1 MSVTKVSS
9 PMIESGT
16 KGADIASAAT
26 VVIGTDGSYFDITGT
41 TGIST
46 QFTVDAGRRF
56 TLQFDGA
63 VTITDN
69 AAITLSGAANFT
81 TAAGDILSF
90 VAVAANTVVQTG
102 YSLVD
107 GGSPVAPAA
116 GGDYKLLY
124 THDASAATWTFNS
137 STGVDVATYG
147 AYVFV
152 LATVFNA
159 SNDARLQIEVSDD
172 DGSSWK
178 STGYQYWNRSIDQDG
193 TLETHLSTSDSEIQ
207 VTTGGFRSATA
218 QGGLTGTIFAPHN
231 GSESGKSF
239 MTWVVSC
246 QMYSGYDYMTTWGG
260 GEYNA
265 GVFDSGGADAWRF
278 SVSSGNISG
287 TMKMYGY
294 K

>member
-107 GGSPVAPAA
+107 GGSPISASTGNFKFLACLSSDNANKLGDGATWNTSDGTNSWTEIYDEGSGFSAGTWTAPSDA
-116 GGDYKLLY
+116 GGKYIICVNIFMAGITTSHDQIKISIRTSNRSYLPVLNSDPGDYFNTSDGSLSH
-124 THDASAATWTFNS
+124 TGAVIADVDAGDTITARVWISGGSQVVDLKGNGTTDTAATFFS
-137 STGVDVATYG
+137 G
-147 AYVFV
+147 AL
-152 LATVFNA
+152 LA
-159 SNDARLQIEVSDD
+159 
-172 DGSSWK
+172 
-178 STGYQYWNRSIDQDG
+178 
-193 TLETHLSTSDSEIQ
+193 
-207 VTTGGFRSATA
+207 
-218 QGGLTGTIFAPHN
+218 
-231 GSESGKSF
+231 
-239 MTWVVSC
+239 
-246 QMYSGYDYMTTWGG
+246 
-260 GEYNA
+260 
-265 GVFDSGGADAWRF
+265 
-278 SVSSGNISG
+278 
-287 TMKMYGY
+287 
-294 K
+294 

>member
-56 TLQFDGA
+56 TLQFDGI

-69 AAITLSGAANFT
+69 AAITLAGAANFT

-107 GGSPVAPAA
+107 GGSPVAPA
-116 GGDYKLLY
+116 G
-124 THDASAATWTFNS
+124 
-137 STGVDVATYG
+137 
-147 AYVFV
+147 
-152 LATVFNA
+152 
-159 SNDARLQIEVSDD
+159 
-172 DGSSWK
+172 
-178 STGYQYWNRSIDQDG
+178 
-193 TLETHLSTSDSEIQ
+193 
-207 VTTGGFRSATA
+207 
-218 QGGLTGTIFAPHN
+218 GGLTSKVVSGNYDMSVTGSLAVTGAGFVPTACIVFIHKDSDAAASWGFTSSTVTDDGNIHDLHN
-231 GSESGKSF
+231 G
-239 MTWVVSC
+239 
-246 QMYSGYDYMTTWGG
+246 
-260 GEYNA
+260 
-265 GVFDSGGADAWRF
+265 GVADRN
-278 SVSSGNISG
+278 SSSGLLWTLQTGSG
-287 TMKMYGY
+287 VNANGVVASYDADGATFTRTKLGSPTGTAYYKILFMK
-294 K
+294 

>member
-56 TLQFDGA
+56 TLQFDDA

-90 VAVAANTVVQTG
+90 VATAANTVVQTG

-107 GGSPVAPAA
+107 GGSPV
-116 GGDYKLLY
+116 
-124 THDASAATWTFNS
+124 S
-137 STGVDVATYG
+137 SSSGLNFISKVT
-147 AYVFV
+147 
-152 LATVFNA
+152 A
-159 SNDARLQIEVSDD
+159 SNDATVDFL
-172 DGSSWK
+172 SSFSVTYDTYLFTWH
-178 STGYQYWNRSIDQDG
+178 STQPITDAES
-193 TLETHLSTSDSEIQ
+193 LA
-207 VTTGGFRSATA
+207 FRVA
-218 QGGLTGTIFAPHN
+218 QGGGAETDSTYTRAVLGRNDSGSTHHNSATNNNVIYLTGTGVGNASVDEH
-231 GSESGKSF
+231 SSGNLWVYNPLSSAVTGILF
-239 MTWVVSC
+239 QTWVNNQGNEVYTYYAAGS
-246 QMYSGYDYMTTWGG
+246 YHGNNTALTGG
-260 GEYNA
+260 QFLY
-265 GVFDSGGADAWRF
+265 
-278 SVSSGNISG
+278 SSGNISNG
-287 TMKMYGY
+287 EFLLYGLA
-294 K
+294 KS

>member
-56 TLQFDGA
+56 TLQFDDA
-63 VTITDN
+63 VVITDN

-107 GGSPVAPAA
+107 GGSPIVASSEATYVQFPA
-116 GGDYKLLY
+116 
-124 THDASAATWTFNS
+124 TQVASADVNRLDDYEEGTFSVTITSTGGTITIDSAWDTAHYVKIGRLVHIQGFFAISSVSSPTTTAYINGLPFTVGGTVTEGSHSSAITTYVNSTLTGSPIPGGIVGHTWTGIS
-137 STGVDVATYG
+137 
-147 AYVFV
+147 YVKLV
-152 LATVFNA
+152 
-159 SNDARLQIEVSDD
+159 R
-172 DGSSWK
+172 
-178 STGYQYWNRSIDQDG
+178 
-193 TLETHLSTSDSEIQ
+193 
-207 VTTGGFRSATA
+207 
-218 QGGLTGTIFAPHN
+218 
-231 GSESGKSF
+231 
-239 MTWVVSC
+239 
-246 QMYSGYDYMTTWGG
+246 
-260 GEYNA
+260 
-265 GVFDSGGADAWRF
+265 GGAD
-278 SVSSGNISG
+278 SSNNTASFFAASTYAGMGGAYLCSA
-287 TMKMYGY
+287 
-294 K
+294 

>member
-90 VAVAANTVVQTG
+90 VATAANTVVQTG

-107 GGSPVAPAA
+107 GGSPVAASSEATYVQFPATQVTSADANRLDDYEEGTWTPVMKVADGTILTHSGQWGVYQKIGRSVFVSASITTTSLNSASGELEVHGIPFNAGTISASQWAGCIGSAGGLAMPSNQSHISITTDSGATRYYPRTWNSAA
-116 GGDYKLLY
+116 GSYR
-124 THDASAATWTFNS
+124 TSAAEWSANGNFTFS
-137 STGVDVATYG
+137 
-147 AYVFV
+147 
-152 LATVFNA
+152 
-159 SNDARLQIEVSDD
+159 LQ
-172 DGSSWK
+172 
-178 STGYQYWNRSIDQDG
+178 Y
-193 TLETHLSTSDSEIQ
+193 
-207 VTTGGFRSATA
+207 
-218 QGGLTGTIFAPHN
+218 FAAN
-231 GSESGKSF
+231 
-239 MTWVVSC
+239 
-246 QMYSGYDYMTTWGG
+246 
-260 GEYNA
+260 
-265 GVFDSGGADAWRF
+265 
-278 SVSSGNISG
+278 
-287 TMKMYGY
+287 
-294 K
+294 

>member
-9 PMIESGT
+9 PMIEGGT

-63 VTITDN
+63 VTITDY

-116 GGDYKLLY
+116 GGAWTLIGTSVASSSASLTQTGLDSTYALYAIAGADLKPATNGVTMFFRVGDSSGIDSGASDYSY
-124 THDASAATWTFNS
+124 YSTNVGTGDAGAPHYATNSNSTDNIRVGHAVGSSAEDATSFLIYLNRGTSYPNIS
-137 STGVDVATYG
+137 GTYSNQD
-147 AYVFV
+147 
-152 LATVFNA
+152 NA
-159 SNDARLQIEVSDD
+159 SPGNV
-172 DGSSWK
+172 
-178 STGYQYWNRSIDQDG
+178 
-193 TLETHLSTSDSEIQ
+193 
-207 VTTGGFRSATA
+207 TGGY
-218 QGGLTGTIFAPHN
+218 TIGQREAVI
-231 GSESGKSF
+231 
-239 MTWVVSC
+239 TLDRVQVLC
-246 QMYSGYDYMTTWGG
+246 
-260 GEYNA
+260 
-265 GVFDSGGADAWRF
+265 
-278 SVSSGNISG
+278 SSGNIASG
-287 TMKMYGY
+287 RFTVYGI
-294 K
+294 KHT

>member
-90 VAVAANTVVQTG
+90 VATAANTVVQTG

-107 GGSPVAPAA
+107 GGSPVAPSGGKVLQVVSATTA
-116 GGDYKLLY
+116 GGSGWNTTSTSLVDVGDPWTVAITCAATSSKVLVIASLSVTVQDYVNAQADGSVILVRDSTALTNVNAAANFGIEIGAETCGYTRTSNHGTIHSLASPSSNSELVYKLQE
-124 THDASAATWTFNS
+124 A
-137 STGVDVATYG
+137 
-147 AYVFV
+147 
-152 LATVFNA
+152 
-159 SNDARLQIEVSDD
+159 
-172 DGSSWK
+172 
-178 STGYQYWNRSIDQDG
+178 
-193 TLETHLSTSDSEIQ
+193 
-207 VTTGGFRSATA
+207 
-218 QGGLTGTIFAPHN
+218 
-231 GSESGKSF
+231 
-239 MTWVVSC
+239 
-246 QMYSGYDYMTTWGG
+246 
-260 GEYNA
+260 
-265 GVFDSGGADAWRF
+265 
-278 SVSSGNISG
+278 
-287 TMKMYGY
+287 
-294 K
+294 

>member
-9 PMIESGT
+9 PMIEGGT

-90 VAVAANTVVQTG
+90 VATAANTVVQTG

-107 GGSPVAPAA
+107 GGSPA
-116 GGDYKLLY
+116 GGKVLKVVTSTDNVEYY
-124 THDASAATWTFNS
+124 TTTGQTPTNVSTTLNTAITPSATTSRILVMFNFGTIQVGGNDS
-137 STGVDVATYG
+137 SEGWGLIKFSTGGGSDANLTPVGANAVVGGSHHFGLNLNNETYQAEKISFIMLHSPGTTSELIYKPYFWGEGVGAIIKLNRTQRDDANDFSAVATC
-147 AYVFV
+147 V
-152 LATVFNA
+152 LM
-159 SNDARLQIEVSDD
+159 
-172 DGSSWK
+172 
-178 STGYQYWNRSIDQDG
+178 
-193 TLETHLSTSDSEIQ
+193 EI
-207 VTTGGFRSATA
+207 
-218 QGGLTGTIFAPHN
+218 APN
-231 GSESGKSF
+231 
-239 MTWVVSC
+239 
-246 QMYSGYDYMTTWGG
+246 
-260 GEYNA
+260 
-265 GVFDSGGADAWRF
+265 
-278 SVSSGNISG
+278 
-287 TMKMYGY
+287 
-294 K
+294 